1 MQDEDPENLVLM
13 VFGAAL
19 GSRLLDVWL
28 KLALILNNGEGQW
41 HLAIKDAGAID
52 GQAHPEG
59 TQVTVAIGLEL
70 GVLEDLFQQF
80 ALDVVTIL
88 WFWVERLAL
97 IVPTLLLCCLELIA
111 FGGQA
116 HKLG

>member
-1 MQDEDPENLVLM
+1 M

-19 GSRLLDVWL
+19 AASLLDL
-28 KLALILNNGEGQW
+28 LLELALILYHGEGHW
-41 HLAIKDAGAID
+41 HLAIKAAGAID

-70 GVLEDLFQQF
+70 GIFEDLFQHF
-80 ALDVVTIL
+80 PLDVVAIL
-88 WFWVERLAL
+88 WFWVKRLAL